1 MRLLE
6 DKLRNLHEDRLAR
19 EKCLHDDISELTT
32 RIDEKV
38 KEYDT
43 YYIDSQNQK
52 SLLQNNNNVKDM
64 KIKEL
69 EANLIDLDKMYCQTR
84 MELEKNVMNINNDI
98 MIRDKE
104 LDGAYTQIKV
114 QSHTLTDLTDRNN
127 KLTSEL
133 VMTHD
138 SYNRDKQ

>member
-19 EKCLHDDISELTT
+19 EKCLNDDISELTT

-38 KEYDT
+38 KKHDT

-84 MELEKNVMNINNDI
+84 MELEKDVMNINNEI
-98 MIRDKE
+98 MVRDKE
-104 LDGAYTQIKV
+104 LDNA
-114 QSHTLTDLTDRNN
+114 
-127 KLTSEL
+127 
-133 VMTHD
+133 
-138 SYNRDKQ
+138 